1 MSQPTVRE
9 LHNQAMA
16 ITTPTL
22 FTDMPDD
29 EKRSLF
35 RQGLELERQ
44 AADRIPNARESEPTR
59 SILYRSASW
68 MAVHAGEPD
77 EALRLAR
84 EGLAGFPPPSVAA
97 ELHEVIAFVEHGT
110 MPDE

>member
-16 ITTPTL
+16 LTTPTL
-22 FTDMPDD
+22 YTDLTDD
-29 EKRSLF
+29 EKRALF
-35 RQGLELERQ
+35 RQGLDLERQ
-44 AADRIPNARESEPTR
+44 AADRIPRAQESEPTR
-59 SILYRSASW
+59 AILYRSAAW

-97 ELHEVIAFVEHGT
+97 ELDEVIAFVEHGT
-110 MPDE
+110 VPDA

>member
-16 ITTPTL
+16 ITTPTI
-22 FTDMPDD
+22 FTDLTDD
-29 EKRSLF
+29 DKRSLF
-35 RQGLELERQ
+35 RQGLELERR
-44 AADRIPNARESEPTR
+44 AADRIARAQESEPTR
-59 SILYRSASW
+59 SILYRSAAW

-84 EGLAGFPPPSVAA
+84 EGLAGFPPQRVQA
-97 ELHEVIAFVEHGT
+97 ELDEVIAFVEHGT
-110 MPDE
+110 VADE